1 MDAPAFDLSG
11 ASVLVVGA
19 SGGLGAPLTHR
30 LAARGAR
37 LTLAARDE
45 VRLRE
50 LAPPGTSVVGT
61 DLRDAASAE
70 AAVDAAIAAHGRL
83 DGLVCIAGVVA
94 FGPLVELTDETLVE
108 LVETNLLGPV
118 RLMRAAVPR
127 LREAVAA
134 GRGGGGAPGGAFVLN
149 VSAVI
154 AESPVAG
161 MAAYGASKAGLWA
174 FDAAMA
180 RELRS
185 ARIRVVDARPP
196 HTESGL
202 ADHPIAGTA
211 PQLPRGL
218 RPDDVAR
225 RLVEAIVSGERD
237 MPSAAFT
244 A

>member
-1 MDAPAFDLSG
+1 
-11 ASVLVVGA
+11 
-19 SGGLGAPLTHR
+19 
-30 LAARGAR
+30 
-37 LTLAARDE
+37 
-45 VRLRE
+45 
-50 LAPPGTSVVGT
+50 
-61 DLRDAASAE
+61 
-70 AAVDAAIAAHGRL
+70 
-83 DGLVCIAGVVA
+83 VCIAGVVA

-134 GRGGGGAPGGAFVLN
+134 GRGGGRAPGGAFVLN

-237 MPSAAFT
+237 LPSASFT